1 MIAFYFLIITSLWV
15 GYRIFTNRNV
25 SNELKSMLI
34 YAMMASTWYNFN
46 HNPHMVLYLC
56 NLTALIAIYL
66 IFKFDQRLFNIFF
79 FFVWSGDLFTL
90 LIIDNPVAPS
100 LELEPLF
107 WLAFYFKHIGP
118 ILLVIDF
125 IRNQKQYIE
134 KHAYK
139 YAMIFMISYV
149 SVMYVYNIT
158 FDQNILDLQE
168 PTLDIEK
175 AFGPWPN
182 YVFANITIG
191 LLWFWAIDIIG
202 KRFKVIQN

>member
-34 YAMMASTWYNFN
+34 YAVVASTWYNFN

>member
-34 YAMMASTWYNFN
+34 YAVVASTWYNFN

-125 IRNQKQYIE
+125 IRNQSHHIE

-191 LLWFWAIDIIG
+191 LLWFWAIDRIG